1 MDTPVRTEAN
11 ESAENGSQHSNDFIR
26 PNGYVGGHEEEKDSE
41 VTPKMEDDGSDGS
54 DDSDDDSDPPNCER
68 QQFAQYIMSTIGD
81 LPESRAEQAMLAIKV
96 FLKRWHSNATDGEK

>member
-1 MDTPVRTEAN
+1 MRTEAN